1 MTNLKNVE
9 WQMFRKKS
17 RFIKWVLL
25 CQLIVVI
32 YYVFQITNIM
42 MPMKGSDVIG
52 YTGSMLIP
60 TTIVADIVFMGI
72 LSWKSESINN
82 SQTWRL
88 IPMSNTKFYLAN
100 ILSNILSCIVIFA
113 IQLAVYGILIFIQDM
128 RGGFF
133 ATLHWRIKD
142 FFGLLASG
150 DAFMNFIYMVLFLF
164 LIVLFISTFVSFINF
179 SSRAVTDFISP
190 KNNQWVRWLIII
202 ILVGIGSYMFVN
214 TSDIT
219 MRLTKNLI
227 TGRNANLLT
236 GLIDLELLVGTI
248 LFGGL
253 DLWLINNYA
262 ESKIVNR

>member
-1 MTNLKNVE
+1 
-9 WQMFRKKS
+9 
-17 RFIKWVLL
+17 
-25 CQLIVVI
+25 
-32 YYVFQITNIM
+32 
-42 MPMKGSDVIG
+42 
-52 YTGSMLIP
+52 
-60 TTIVADIVFMGI
+60 
-72 LSWKSESINN
+72 
-82 SQTWRL
+82 
-88 IPMSNTKFYLAN
+88 
-100 ILSNILSCIVIFA
+100 
-113 IQLAVYGILIFIQDM
+113 
-128 RGGFF
+128 
-133 ATLHWRIKD
+133 
-142 FFGLLASG
+142 
-150 DAFMNFIYMVLFLF
+150 MNFIYMVLFLF

-214 TSDIT
+214 ASDIT